1 MNAQRLVAIAVTALV
16 LLPGL
21 VSAGGVSVRFDFSST
36 AGSPYPNNSFTVDDH
51 AQKTG
56 LRVDLPTPDCSVR
69 PSDCDDLD
77 VINTLDGFNLQP
89 RLSIPFSGAI
99 DVSTVNSSTV
109 FLVRLGHGHGREVVG
124 INQVVWDPATNTLHA
139 ESDELLDQH
148 TSYLLVVTT
157 GVRDAEGDRVES
169 RAFEEFLESGRHHGH
184 RRHKNDDLADYR
196 RELWNALERARVHGR
211 IAAAS
216 VFTTQSVTAVLEKIR
231 REIKSWEPLPAK
243 MRGTFPLAGLTA
255 IQWSRQTGTAPNFTV
270 SFLPL
275 PALAVFPGAVTAI
288 AFGSFASP
296 DWETPEKFIPPIGT
310 RTGVPVVQRIN
321 ELFFNLFIPS
331 GTAPA
336 DGWPVAIFGHGF
348 TDSKQGAPF
357 AVASTFA
364 AHGIATIAINVVGHG
379 GGEAGFLTV
388 LPTGGSPVVIPDGG
402 RGIDQ
407 NNDGKIDSTEGVSAV
422 PPRAIISSRD
432 GLRQTVADLM
442 QLVRVIETGGIPGLS
457 RARIYYAGQS
467 FGGIYGVKLLAL
479 EDSLRAG
486 VPNVPGGTII
496 EIARLSPSFRAL
508 VGIALAS
515 RIPSLL
521 NAGPLAPPT
530 WGFNENIP
538 LRDLPAV
545 TNTVVGAMAIQEVI
559 DNTEWVSQS
568 GDPVAYAPHLRKSP
582 LRRTDPPPVIIQ
594 FAKGD
599 QTVPNPTA
607 SAIFRAGDLTDRSTY
622 FRNDLVRAAIPTAPA
637 NPHTFLTNIGVAS
650 VAALAVAAQQQI
662 AVFFESDG
670 TVVIDPD
677 TATGLFF
684 EVPIAGPLPE
694 VLNF

>member
-1 MNAQRLVAIAVTALV
+1 MNAKRLIAIAVTVLV
-16 LLPGL
+16 FLPGL
-21 VSAGGVSVRFDFSST
+21 ASAGGVSVRFDFSST
-36 AGSPYPNNSFTVDDH
+36 AGSPYPNNRFTVDDH
-51 AQKTG
+51 AQETG
-56 LRVDLPTPDCSVR
+56 MRVDLPKPDCSVR

-77 VINTLDGFNLQP
+77 VINTLDGFNMQP
-89 RLSIPFSGAI
+89 RLSIPFSGPI

-109 FLVRLGHGHGREVVG
+109 FLVRLGHGPGLEVVG

-157 GVRDAEGDRVES
+157 GVRDAEGDPIEPG
-169 RAFEEFLESGRHHGH
+169 AFEDFLESGRHHDH
-184 RRHKNDDLADYR
+184 ELADYR
-196 RELWNALERARVHGR
+196 RELWNALERAHVRGR

-216 VFTTQSVTAVLEKIR
+216 VFTTQSATAVLEKIR
-231 REIKSWEPLPAK
+231 REIKSWEPLPAT
-243 MRGTFPLAGLTA
+243 MGGTFPLASLTA
-255 IQWSRQTGTAPNFTV
+255 IQWSRQTGTAPSFTV

-275 PALAVFPGAVTAI
+275 PALSVFPGSVSAI

-331 GTAPA
+331 GTTPA

-364 AHGIATIAINVVGHG
+364 AHGLATIAINVVGHG
-379 GGEAGFLTV
+379 GGPAGVLTV
-388 LPTGGSPVVIPDGG
+388 LPAGGTPVVIPDGG

-407 NNDGKIDSTEGVSAV
+407 NNDGRIDSTEGVSAV

-432 GLRQTVADLM
+432 GLRQTVVDIM
-442 QLVRVIETGGIPGLS
+442 QLVRLIETGGVPGLS
-457 RARIYYAGQS
+457 ATRIYYAGQS
-467 FGGIYGVKLLAL
+467 FGGIYGTILLGV
-479 EDSLRAG
+479 EPSIRAG
-486 VPNVPGGTII
+486 VPNVPGGAII
-496 EIARLSPSFRAL
+496 EIARLSPSFRVL

-521 NAGPLAPPT
+521 NAGPLAPPA

-538 LRDLPAV
+538 LRDLPPV
-545 TNTVVGAMAIQEVI
+545 TNTVPGAMEIQEVI
-559 DNTEWVSQS
+559 DNSEWVSQS
-568 GDPVAYAPHLRKSP
+568 GNPVAYAPHLRKSP
-582 LRRTDPPPVIIQ
+582 LRPTDPPPVIIQ
-594 FAKGD
+594 FATGD

-607 SAIFRAGDLTDRSTY
+607 TAIFRAGDLVDRSTY
-622 FRNDLVRAAIPTAPA
+622 YRYDLVRAAIPTAPA

-662 AVFFESDG
+662 AVFFETDG
-670 TVVIDPD
+670 AVVIDPD
-677 TATGLFF
+677 TAAGPFF
-684 EVPIAGPLPE
+684 EVPITGPLPE
-694 VLNF
+694 ALNF